1 MILIDFQH
9 SQEAVFSFEKGFNH
23 QNHSSGFLCPVKE
36 SPSVKFLIPP
46 SHTHTL
52 GGGGGRD
59 LLPSKYLENPEQDYI
74 KDSHDPRSKHNQLK
88 SKHSNHQ
95 QSLGV

>member
-52 GGGGGRD
+52 GGGGGEGFTPLQVFGKPGAR
-59 LLPSKYLENPEQDYI
+59 LYK
-74 KDSHDPRSKHNQLK
+74 R
-88 SKHSNHQ
+88 
-95 QSLGV
+95 QS

>member
-1 MILIDFQH
+1 MILIDFRY

-23 QNHSSGFLCPVKE
+23 QNYSSSGFLCPVKE
-36 SPSVKFLIPP
+36 SPPVKFLIPP
-46 SHTHTL
+46 SHTRTL
-52 GGGGGRD
+52 GGGGD
-59 LLPSKYLENPEQDYI
+59 LLPSKYLEDPEQDYI

-88 SKHSNHQ
+88 SKHSKYQ